1 MFYVGQCANL
11 NVSTPAHF
19 RYYLGSV
26 RPEDIRCTMSTL
38 DWDLATPYTMS
49 IRVKP
54 EDIDRLGHT
63 NNQVYLRWMEELSW
77 QHVES
82 IGFGW
87 DLYEQFQ
94 RAMAIRRTEVD
105 YLGACYQG
113 DELMMATWITGC
125 DGRLHSERRFQLIRV
140 EDGRTVLRAKV
151 TYVCIDLANGRPR
164 RMPPEYVEFHERVLV
179 AEDPA
184 SGT

>member
-1 MFYVGQCANL
+1 
-11 NVSTPAHF
+11 
-19 RYYLGSV
+19 
-26 RPEDIRCTMSTL
+26 MSTL

-77 QHVES
+77 RHVES

-105 YLGACYQG
+105 YLGACYQ
-113 DELMMATWITGC
+113 DDDLVMATWITGC

-179 AEDPA
+179 TAEPDPA
-184 SGT
+184 SGN